1 MKPTIIIKLRQSLPF
16 ENLPFRQDF
25 IRDKSTVKNNPGG
38 DQNIAFNNDNLYS
51 LITREFDNS
60 EIQKTADD
68 VKINECNR
76 TPV

>member
-51 LITREFDNS
+51 LNYEG
-60 EIQKTADD
+60 
-68 VKINECNR
+68 V
-76 TPV
+76 